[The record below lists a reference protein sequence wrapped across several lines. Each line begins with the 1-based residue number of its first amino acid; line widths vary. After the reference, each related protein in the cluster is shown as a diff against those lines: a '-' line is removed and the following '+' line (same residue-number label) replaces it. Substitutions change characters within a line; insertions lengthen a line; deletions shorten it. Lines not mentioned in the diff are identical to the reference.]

1 MGFKIV
7 DGQAAEKMGTEAR
20 GERAECC
27 GVEEAPGVWKE
38 SGEVL
43 KARSQLSVNER
54 TSLRKEKGRF
64 YWLFAIKK
72 T

>member
-43 KARSQLSVNER
+43 KLGVPGCLNWEMDTDRYRA
-54 TSLRKEKGRF
+54 T
-64 YWLFAIKK
+64 
-72 T
+72 

>member
-1 MGFKIV
+1 VEGGIQVV

-54 TSLRKEKGRF
+54 TSLEK
-64 YWLFAIKK
+64 KK
-72 T
+72 AVFIGFLP